1 MDRIYKP
8 FKKIT
13 TKMKKLFA
21 MLFVASMVSFA
32 ACTSAETEEA
42 TEEVEA
48 TTEETMEDV
57 EATVDS
63 AAATMD
69 TTMSAE

>member
-1 MDRIYKP
+1 
-8 FKKIT
+8 
-13 TKMKKLFA
+13 MKKLFA

-42 TEEVEA
+42 TEEMEA
-48 TTEETMEDV
+48 TTEETMDDV

-69 TTMSAE
+69 SVATEVVE

>member
-1 MDRIYKP
+1 LNCIYKP
-8 FKKIT
+8 FKIT

-42 TEEVEA
+42 TEEMEA
-48 TTEETMEDV
+48 TTEETMETV

-69 TTMSAE
+69 TTVVSVD

>member
-1 MDRIYKP
+1 
-8 FKKIT
+8 
-13 TKMKKLFA
+13 MKKLFA

-32 ACTSAETEEA
+32 ACTSAETEE
-42 TEEVEA
+42 TMEDIEA
-48 TTEETMEDV
+48 TTEETMEDI

-69 TTMSAE
+69 SVAVEMN

>member
-1 MDRIYKP
+1 
-8 FKKIT
+8 
-13 TKMKKLFA
+13 MKKLFA

-42 TEEVEA
+42 VEEVEA

-63 AAATMD
+63 AAMTID
-69 TTMSAE
+69 STVSAQ